1 MIGFR
6 NGFRSKRTLVVVVV
20 GAFETLFSKTERFEE
35 IVQRKGR
42 LTSDRS
48 IALKRG
54 ISRLFSTTTTTALD
68 AQSSASSIE
77 KSVNEEE
84 KDYFFDPQRS

>member
-54 ISRLFSTTTTTALD
+54 ISRLFSTTTALD